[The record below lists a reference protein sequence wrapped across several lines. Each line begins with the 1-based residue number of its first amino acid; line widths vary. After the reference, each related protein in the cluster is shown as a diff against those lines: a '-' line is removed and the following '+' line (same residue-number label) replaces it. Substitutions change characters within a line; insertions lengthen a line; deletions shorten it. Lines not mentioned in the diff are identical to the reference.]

1 MTQIAPVFRKFVP
14 QLLHIVVL
22 PVFFFTFMLLLRPE
36 GVVNML
42 GKEWFGVHLTIMSC
56 IILVSEILIR
66 ILYYFLPLRINYSI
80 YTLWCFGEIIFM
92 SFFTALYL
100 WLVLGKT
107 MLYFEFVTASF
118 RYLFL
123 SLIFAY
129 AILALAM
136 RIYDYRHKE
145 DATDSN
151 PAQRMRFY
159 DNQHNLKL
167 VLFPTAILYIQA
179 EENYVNI
186 NYIENDRV
194 KEFVLRSSMK
204 ALDEICQDHGLVR
217 CHRSFYINPARIKV
231 LRKDKDGIMYAELDA
246 DDVRT
251 IPVSKTYYRI
261 LSDVL

>member
-1 MTQIAPVFRKFVP
+1 MIATIYRRFIP
-14 QLLHIVVL
+14 QLLHIIIL
-22 PVFFFTFMLLLRPE
+22 PISFFVFMLIYTPSGIME
-36 GVVNML
+36 FL
-42 GKEWFGVHLTIMSC
+42 GHEWFGVHLTIMSS
-56 IILVSEILIR
+56 IILLSVCVSR
-66 ILYYFLPLRINYSI
+66 ILYYFIPMRLN
-80 YTLWCFGEIIFM
+80 YTLYVFWCLGEIIFS
-92 SFFTALYL
+92 SFFVALYL
-100 WLVLGKT
+100 WLVLDKPMPYFD
-107 MLYFEFVTASF
+107 MLTTSF
-118 RYLFL
+118 KYLFL
-123 SLIFAY
+123 TLTIAY
-129 AILALAM
+129 AILTLSI
-136 RIYDYRHKE
+136 RVYDYHNRISE
-145 DATDSN
+145 NMDTTVR
-151 PAQRMRFY
+151 RMRFY

-167 VLFPTAILYIQA
+167 VVFPAAILYIQA

>member
-1 MTQIAPVFRKFVP
+1 MIATIYRRFIP
-14 QLLHIVVL
+14 QLLHIIIL
-22 PVFFFTFMLLLRPE
+22 PISFFVFMLIYTPSGIME
-36 GVVNML
+36 FL
-42 GKEWFGVHLTIMSC
+42 GHEWFGVHLTIMSS
-56 IILVSEILIR
+56 IILLSVCVSR
-66 ILYYFLPLRINYSI
+66 ILYYFIPMRLN
-80 YTLWCFGEIIFM
+80 YTLYVFWCFGEIIFS
-92 SFFTALYL
+92 SFFVALYL
-100 WLVLGKT
+100 WLVLDKPMPYFD
-107 MLYFEFVTASF
+107 MLTTSF
-118 RYLFL
+118 KYLFL
-123 SLIFAY
+123 TLTISY
-129 AILALAM
+129 AILTLSI
-136 RIYDYRHKE
+136 RVYDYHNRISE
-145 DATDSN
+145 NMDTAIR
-151 PAQRMRFY
+151 RMRFY

-167 VLFPTAILYIQA
+167 VVFPAAILYIQA